1 MYLTENGV
9 LLQREL
15 SRLGL
20 IGLASRVVVD
30 TVPLSPYI
38 GDVERYNAINKAL
51 KMDYIS
57 GIRCPNKFRLKENL
71 KLERFKK
78 NRQNEGRS
86 PLLN

>member
-1 MYLTENGV
+1 M

-57 GIRCPNKFRLKENL
+57 GTRCPNKFRIKENIKCEL
-71 KLERFKK
+71 NSNLNFFQKK
-78 NRQNEGRS
+78 FNSNLVRI
-86 PLLN
+86 

>member
-38 GDVERYNAINKAL
+38 GDNVDKYNAINKAL
-51 KMDYIS
+51 KMDYKSGTFLKKIS
-57 GIRCPNKFRLKENL
+57 EI
-71 KLERFKK
+71 
-78 NRQNEGRS
+78 S
-86 PLLN
+86 S